1 MKKFISVFLCLALV
15 ITSMFMLSTVSFAE
29 PAAESD
35 FSYTELDDGTV
46 SVTAY
51 NGSLLDIEIP
61 STINGKTVS
70 KIADRLFY
78 NKTAIKSVVIP
89 VGVTSIGEYAF
100 YSCRALESVTIP
112 YTVKSIG
119 QWCFYNDVSLTA
131 VFVPEGVEVIE
142 YRSFYGCTALADI
155 TLPASLNT
163 IGQYAFYRCPAKMVV
178 HTPTGSYAEE
188 WAESQG
194 YTTEDTTFYSLSV
207 DKLRAQVKMT
217 KDPSTESGVQDAFS
231 LRIQSVIPAEDW
243 DRFVGNTTD
252 KGSETSSVIESMG
265 IVAYRGNGAFDEATA
280 KSVAAGGTADDY
292 ASATTTYLQRDSNT
306 SDAYFGA
313 IIKLSHSTAV
323 NDIVYMGFVNYRD
336 EKGQLQTSFYEAS
349 YTAAIATQYNS
360 IVSRYLAT
368 M

>member
-119 QWCFYNDVSLTA
+119 Q
-131 VFVPEGVEVIE
+131 
-142 YRSFYGCTALADI
+142 
-155 TLPASLNT
+155 
-163 IGQYAFYRCPAKMVV
+163 
-178 HTPTGSYAEE
+178 
-188 WAESQG
+188 
-194 YTTEDTTFYSLSV
+194 
-207 DKLRAQVKMT
+207 
-217 KDPSTESGVQDAFS
+217 
-231 LRIQSVIPAEDW
+231 
-243 DRFVGNTTD
+243 
-252 KGSETSSVIESMG
+252 
-265 IVAYRGNGAFDEATA
+265 
-280 KSVAAGGTADDY
+280 
-292 ASATTTYLQRDSNT
+292 
-306 SDAYFGA
+306 
-313 IIKLSHSTAV
+313 
-323 NDIVYMGFVNYRD
+323 
-336 EKGQLQTSFYEAS
+336 
-349 YTAAIATQYNS
+349 
-360 IVSRYLAT
+360 
-368 M
+368 